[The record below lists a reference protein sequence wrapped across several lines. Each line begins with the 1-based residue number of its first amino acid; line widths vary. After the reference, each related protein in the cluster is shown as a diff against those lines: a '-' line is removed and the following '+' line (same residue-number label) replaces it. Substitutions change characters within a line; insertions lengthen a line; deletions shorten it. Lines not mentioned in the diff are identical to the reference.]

1 MAFEEV
7 KENFSDAEATARSYI
22 ESSRQFYKLKGFKVL
37 MKAVMVFVKI
47 ASVGIMLVL
56 ALLFLSISAAFW
68 IGSELDKTSLGF
80 LIVGGFYLL
89 VGLVI
94 YMLRHSLRKPLLK
107 KFSEFY
113 FDEI

>member
-7 KENFSDAEATARSYI
+7 KENFSEAEATARSYV
-22 ESSRQFYKLKGFKVL
+22 ESSMEFYKLKGFKVL
-37 MKAVMVFVKI
+37 MKGVMVFVKI

-68 IGSELDKTSLGF
+68 VGSELESTYLGF
-80 LIVGGFYLL
+80 LVVGVFYLL
-89 VGLVI
+89 VGLII
-94 YMLRHSLRKPLLK
+94 YLLRNTLRKPLLK

-113 FDEI
+113 FDEV

>member
-1 MAFEEV
+1 MAFDDI
-7 KENFSDAEATARSYI
+7 KENFSEAEATTRSYI
-22 ESSRQFYKLKGFKVL
+22 ESSREFYKLKGFKVL
-37 MKAVMVFVKI
+37 MKGVMVFVKI
-47 ASVGIMLVL
+47 ASVGIMLIL

-68 IGSELDKTSLGF
+68 IGNELENTYQGF

-89 VGLVI
+89 VGLMI
-94 YMLRHSLRKPLLK
+94 YLLRHGLRKPLLK

>member
-7 KENFSDAEATARSYI
+7 KENLSDAEATARSYI
-22 ESSRQFYKLKGFKVL
+22 DSSRQFYKLKGFKVL
-37 MKAVMVFVKI
+37 MKGVMVFVKI
-47 ASVGIMLVL
+47 ASVGIMVVL

-89 VGLVI
+89 LGLII
-94 YMLRHSLRKPLLK
+94 YLFRHSLRKPLLK

>member
-1 MAFEEV
+1 MAFDEL
-7 KENFSDAEATARSYI
+7 KENFSEAESTARSFLD
-22 ESSRQFYKLKGFKVL
+22 SSRQYYKLRGFKVL
-37 MKAVMVFVKI
+37 MKAVIITAKITAVAVMMV
-47 ASVGIMLVL
+47 M

-89 VGLVI
+89 VGLII
-94 YMLRHSLRKPLLK
+94 YLLRHSLRKPLLK

-113 FDEI
+113 FDEV

>member
-1 MAFEEV
+1 MAFEEI
-7 KENFSDAEATARSYI
+7 KENFSEAETSTRSYI
-22 ESSRQFYKLKGFKVL
+22 ESTREFYKLKGFKVL
-37 MKAVMVFVKI
+37 MKGVMVFVKI
-47 ASVGIMLVL
+47 GSVALMLVM

-68 IGSELDKTSLGF
+68 IGTELENTYQGF

-89 VGLVI
+89 VGLII
-94 YMLRHSLRKPLLK
+94 YLLRHSLRKPLLK

>member
-7 KENFSDAEATARSYI
+7 KENLSEAEATARSYI
-22 ESSRQFYKLKGFKVL
+22 ESSREFYKLKGFRVL
-37 MKAVMVFVKI
+37 MKGVMVFVKI
-47 ASVGIMLVL
+47 ASVGIMLMM

-68 IGSELDKTSLGF
+68 IGTELEKTSYGF
-80 LIVGGFYLL
+80 LIVGGFYLF
-89 VGLVI
+89 VGLLI
-94 YMLRHSLRKPLLK
+94 YIFRHSLRKPLLK

>member
-1 MAFEEV
+1 MAFDEV
-7 KENFSDAEATARSYI
+7 KENFSEAEDSARSYI
-22 ESSRQFYKLKGFKVL
+22 KSSREFYKLKGFKVL
-37 MKAVMVFVKI
+37 MKALMVFVKI
-47 ASVGIMLVL
+47 ASVGIMVMM

-68 IGSELDKTSLGF
+68 IGTELNKTSLGF

-89 VGLVI
+89 VGLGI
-94 YMLRHSLRKPLLK
+94 YFFREALRKPLLK